1 MRCSGPGAGARSS
14 HFEGNNRFFLYG
26 FSNYPDKVVSVF
38 DPFQICHNHFCIR
51 IIFQIIDILMKVD
64 SYCISHA
71 NYFAETHSS
80 HFGVMGKGVDDVPAL
95 GKHRDG
101 ALAYARNSQKIHIP

>member
-1 MRCSGPGAGARSS
+1 MGSSGPGPGARSS
-14 HFEGNNRFFLYG
+14 HFECNNRLFLYG

-38 DPFQICHNHFCIR
+38 DPFQICHNHLCIR
-51 IIFQIIDILMKVD
+51 IILQIFNVFMQVD
-64 SYCISHA
+64 SYCISHTH
-71 NYFAETHSS
+71 YFAETHSS

-101 ALAYARNSQKIHIP
+101 ALAYARDS